1 MKHFLNYINLKTYY
15 VFITF
20 IILAYASNLYQLDI
34 SNHLGIFI
42 FLCLLL
48 ITIIVSLC
56 LIPKYGTRYL
66 GYVVLFSSQLYLYTL
81 TIICELQS
89 MVFFIMLMSPMLM
102 FIFSDKN
109 LFYLAIAINLLFISS
124 IIIVLTTGIY
134 HWDASILKHSIARTI
149 EMSLFSQLS
158 LILLYYLMRKRLE
171 KMQEFYEEIQRF
183 DRLATSSQL
192 TASIVHEIKN
202 PLTIIKGY
210 LQLVKVDQQIPLQQ
224 KEKIDLL
231 LREVEHINYGVN
243 FLLNMSK
250 PNENLKVERIHVE
263 KELSHIIDLMQSF
276 VMNGRVKLTLISKEN
291 NYVYMNEVE
300 FKQLFLNIIK
310 NAVEASKSNQT
321 VKIEVHNK
329 DDVIIIK
336 VIDNG
341 CGMTK
346 EQLEKVGT
354 PFFSNKQLGNGL
366 GMMVCNNI
374 VNKYNGK
381 LSIKSEVNKETVVKV
396 VLKKDVHNAINNGLG
411 EANEQATI

>member
-42 FLCLLL
+42 LLCLLL
-48 ITIIVSLC
+48 VVMITMLL
-56 LIPKYGTRYL
+56 LIPKYGTKHL
-66 GYVVLFSSQLYLYTL
+66 GYIVLFSSQAYLYSL
-81 TIICELQS
+81 TVICELQS

-109 LFYLAIAINLLFISS
+109 LFYIAIALNIVFITS
-124 IIIVLTTGIY
+124 IIFILTTGTY
-134 HWDASILKHSIARTI
+134 RLDASILKHSIARTI

-310 NAVEASKSNQT
+310 NAVEASKPNQT

-381 LSIKSEVNKETVVKV
+381 LSIKSEINKETVVKV